1 MERWQS
7 GLMRWIANP
16 LQHSVL
22 SRVRLPSFP
31 VLASLME
38 LVDMMVLET
47 IAWKSVRVRIS
58 WEAPKTV
65 TWLFCKHQ
73 KPFVLAN
80 FVLVNVYQNKLNL
93 SLNAA
98 RDVAQFG
105 SVPALGAG
113 GRRFE
118 SYHLDLAKQARFG
131 SAKMGL
137 VIWLWLTFFT
147 MFAFLFGLRSGY
159 RLVWPRTDRFH
170 RSNRGSNPLSRS
182 CFG

>member
-1 MERWQS
+1 M
-7 GLMRWIANP
+7 
-16 LQHSVL
+16 
-22 SRVRLPSFP
+22 
-31 VLASLME
+31 
-38 LVDMMVLET
+38 
-47 IAWKSVRVRIS
+47 RVRIS
-58 WEAPKTV
+58 WEASLV

-80 FVLVNVYQNKLNL
+80 FNLNVYQNKLNL

-118 SYHLDLAKQARFG
+118 SYHLDLAKQARFV

-137 VIWLWLTFFT
+137 VIWL
-147 MFAFLFGLRSGY
+147 
-159 RLVWPRTDRFH
+159 
-170 RSNRGSNPLSRS
+170 
-182 CFG
+182 